1 MALTRKFLSALGI
14 EADKIDEIISAHTET
29 VDGLKEQLKKAKEA
43 ADKLPKVQ
51 EQLDSLKDAAKN
63 SGDYAKLKDEFDKY
77 KAEVAKEKTLTAK
90 KAVLSRIAK
99 DAGLSEAGIAKV
111 LKYTD
116 YKTLELDEKGEA
128 KDSKALLKSLKE
140 EWPEYIQT
148 VQTNGVKT
156 PTPPAN
162 DGGKAKLTRADI
174 FKKDEHG
181 RYVMSTE
188 ERQKALA
195 DNPDLLH

>member
-1 MALTRKFLSALGI
+1 MSLTRKFLSALGI

-29 VDGLKEQLKKAKEA
+29 VDGLKEQLKQAKEA

-77 KAEVAKEKTLTAK
+77 KAQVAEEKTLTAK
-90 KAVLSRIAK
+90 KAVLTRIAK

-116 YKTLELDEKGEA
+116 FTSVELDDKGEA
-128 KDSKALLKSLKE
+128 KDGKALLKSLKE
-140 EWPEYIQT
+140 EWPEYIKT
-148 VQTNGVKT
+148 TNTAGANT
-156 PTPPAN
+156 ANPPAGN
-162 DGGKAKLTRADI
+162 GKSYKSKEEI
-174 FKKDEHG
+174 FSIKDAG
-181 RYVMSTE
+181 
-188 ERQKALA
+188 ERQKAIAENSELFGF
-195 DNPDLLH
+195 

>member
-29 VDGLKEQLKKAKEA
+29 VDGLKEQLKQAKEA

-63 SGDYAKLKDEFDKY
+63 SGDAAKIQKEFDEY
-77 KAEVAKEKTLTAK
+77 KEAVEKEKTLTAK
-90 KAVLSRIAK
+90 KAVLSKIAK

-116 YKTLELDEKGEA
+116 YASLELDDKGEE

-140 EWPEYIQT
+140 EWPEYIKT
-148 VQTNGVKT
+148 TNTAGANT
-156 PTPPAN
+156 ANPPASTGN
-162 DGGKAKLTRADI
+162 AYKS
-174 FKKDEHG
+174 KDEIFAIKDDG
-181 RYVMSTE
+181 
-188 ERQKALA
+188 ERQRAIAENHELFGF
-195 DNPDLLH
+195 

>member
-29 VDGLKEQLKKAKEA
+29 VDGLKEQLKQAKEA

-51 EQLDSLKDAAKN
+51 EQLDSLKEAAKN
-63 SGDYAKLKDEFDKY
+63 SGDAAKIQKEFDEY
-77 KAEVAKEKTLTAK
+77 KEAVEKEKTLTAK
-90 KAVLSRIAK
+90 KAVLSKIAK
-99 DAGLSEAGIAKV
+99 DAGLSEAGIAKA

-116 YKTLELDEKGEA
+116 FATVELDDKGEA
-128 KDSKALLKSLKE
+128 KDGKALLKSLKE

-162 DGGKAKLTRADI
+162 NGGKAKLTREDI
-174 FKKDEHG
+174 YKKDDKG
-181 RYVMSTE
+181 RYLMSTE

-195 DNPDLLH
+195 ENPDLLH

>member
-1 MALTRKFLSALGI
+1 MALTRKFLAALGI
-14 EADKIDEIISAHTET
+14 EADKVDEIISAHSET
-29 VDGLKEQLKKAKEA
+29 VDGLKEQLKAAQRDADKLTEVQAQLDKAKE
-43 ADKLPKVQ
+43 
-51 EQLDSLKDAAKN
+51 AAKN
-63 SGDYAKLKDEFDKY
+63 SGDAAKIQKEFDEY
-77 KAEVAKEKTLTAK
+77 KEAVEKEKTLTAK
-90 KAVLSRIAK
+90 KAVLTRIAK

-116 YKTLELDEKGEA
+116 FASVDLDEKGEA
-128 KDSKALLKSLKE
+128 KDGKALLKSLKE

-148 VQTNGVKT
+148 VQTSGVKT

-162 DGGKAKLTRADI
+162 DGGKAKLTREDI
-174 FKKDEHG
+174 YKKDDHG

-195 DNPDLLH
+195 ENPDLLH

>member
-1 MALTRKFLSALGI
+1 MALTRTMLKAMGI
-14 EADKIDEIISAHTET
+14 EEEKASEIIAAHVET
-29 VDGLKEQLKKAKEA
+29 VDALKKERDGFKSKAESYDKVKAELDEAKE
-43 ADKLPKVQ
+43 
-51 EQLDSLKDAAKN
+51 AAKN
-63 SGDYAKLKDEFDKY
+63 SGDYAKLKEEFDKY
-77 KAEVAKEKTLTAK
+77 KAEVAEEKTLTAK
-90 KAVLSRIAK
+90 KAVLSKIAK
-99 DAGLSEAGIAKV
+99 DAGLSEAGVAKV

-116 YKTLELDEKGEA
+116 FATVELDDKGEA
-128 KDSKALLKSLKE
+128 KDGKALLKSLKE